1 MRIPKLL
8 LLVACVAGAF
18 APLQSLRAGEVTK
31 AVTKAIEA
39 RDCTAAVRELNLALA
54 GASTEALL
62 FGGSMFEQGL
72 CLKQNTER
80 AARLYTRAAEAGAGD
95 ARSRLAA
102 LYASPAAGPDKGSA
116 IWWALQANLPL
127 PKPCL
132 VGSEVRSNVDAF
144 AQALSAWPAGMLDAC
159 VHVTGVLAALDSE
172 FIVKPAN
179 ESQAGVAID
188 FRPAT
193 GSLDAGST
201 QVNQTLR
208 DSSARVTEAHSMTG
222 VLQSGSAPSPE
233 QLRAQ
238 QAQQELQALAKQV
251 ETIGRDALARF
262 HRPANIDKDWR
273 IQLRAESARSR

>member
-1 MRIPKLL
+1 
-8 LLVACVAGAF
+8 
-18 APLQSLRAGEVTK
+18 LQSLQAGEVTK
-31 AVTKAIEA
+31 AVVKAIEA

-80 AARLYTRAAEAGAGD
+80 AARLYQRAADAGAGD

-127 PKPCL
+127 PKPCV
-132 VGSEVRSNVDAF
+132 VGSEVRANVDAF

-172 FIVKPAN
+172 FIMVPAK

-188 FRPAT
+188 FRPAS

-201 QVNQTLR
+201 QVNETLR
-208 DSSARVTEAHSMTG
+208 DSSARVVEAHSMTG

-238 QAQQELQALAKQV
+238 QAQQELQGLAKQV
-251 ETIGRDALARF
+251 EMIGRDALARF
-262 HRPANIDKDWR
+262 PRPANIDKDWR
-273 IQLRAESARSR
+273 IQLRAESARAR

>member
-1 MRIPKLL
+1 MRIQKLL
-8 LLVACVAGAF
+8 LSVACVAGVLV
-18 APLQSLRAGEVTK
+18 PLQSLQAGEVTK
-31 AVTKAIEA
+31 AVIKAIEA
-39 RDCTAAVRELNLALA
+39 RDCTTAVRELNLALA

-80 AARLYTRAAEAGAGD
+80 AARLYQRAADAGAGD

-102 LYASPAAGPDKGSA
+102 LYASPTAGPDKGSA

-127 PKPCL
+127 PKPCV
-132 VGSEVRSNVDAF
+132 VGSEVRSNVDGF

-159 VHVTGVLAALDSE
+159 VHVTGVLAALGSE
-172 FIVKPAN
+172 FIISPAN
-179 ESQAGVAID
+179 DSQAGVAID

-193 GSLDAGST
+193 GNLDAGST

-208 DSSARVTEAHSMTG
+208 DASARVTEAHSMTG
-222 VLQSGSAPSPE
+222 VLQSGNAPSPE

-262 HRPANIDKDWR
+262 PRPANIDKDWR
-273 IQLRAESARSR
+273 IQLRVESARAR